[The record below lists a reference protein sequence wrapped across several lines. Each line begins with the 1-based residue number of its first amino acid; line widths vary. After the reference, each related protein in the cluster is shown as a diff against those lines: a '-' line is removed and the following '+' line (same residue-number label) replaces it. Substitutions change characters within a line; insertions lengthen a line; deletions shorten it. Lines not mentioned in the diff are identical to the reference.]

1 MTTMRFEA
9 SVHVT
14 SHPED
19 VYAVL
24 SDYQQDPRWR
34 AGVVSMHPEPPGPA
48 QAGTTTDEVIRFLG
62 ITTRTPGQV
71 THLIKGQLLAW
82 QAKGTRLIAFGT
94 RRVEPSGDG
103 ARVTLATD
111 VRLRSQWRVIEPLLP
126 LLYKRQLRA
135 DLARLKALI
144 ESPMTS

>member
-14 SHPED
+14 SRPED

-48 QAGTTTDEVIRFLG
+48 QAGTTTDGVIRFLG

-71 THLIKGQLLAW
+71 THLIEGQLLAW
-82 QAKGTRLIAFGT
+82 QAKGTRLIASGT